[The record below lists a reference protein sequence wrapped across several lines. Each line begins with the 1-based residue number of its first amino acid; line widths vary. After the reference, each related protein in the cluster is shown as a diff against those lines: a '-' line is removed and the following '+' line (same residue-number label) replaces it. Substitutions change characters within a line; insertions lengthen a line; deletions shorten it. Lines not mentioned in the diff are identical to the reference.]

1 MTTEKIFSIYHS
13 HKSYLFQFE
22 KTPDQILLRI
32 FKKDE
37 PIKIHDIDKDGYSLV
52 FVFQGGRKYGQKDD
66 YIISFSPLCSDFKI
80 FHNDKL
86 IYQQHNINTYFMSLM
101 KSQKEPSKK
110 IERPD

>member
-1 MTTEKIFSIYHS
+1 
-13 HKSYLFQFE
+13 
-22 KTPDQILLRI
+22 
-32 FKKDE
+32 E